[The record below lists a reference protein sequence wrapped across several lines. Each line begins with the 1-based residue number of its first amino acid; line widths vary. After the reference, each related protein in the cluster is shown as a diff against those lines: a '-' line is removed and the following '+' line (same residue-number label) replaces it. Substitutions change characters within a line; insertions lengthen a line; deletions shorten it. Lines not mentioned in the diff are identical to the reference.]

1 MARVCVFDVN
11 ETLLNLDGLDPFFAR
26 SFGDGPAARGEWLTQ
41 MIQNALVSIVTE
53 HYHPFGEIGR
63 AALVMTAARRGVML
77 TDEERDAILHGIRTL
92 EPHADVH
99 DCLRHLRD
107 AGLRLAALT
116 NSTLAVAEAQLTH
129 AGIRGYFEHVISA
142 DEARRLK
149 PAPEPYRLAAERLG
163 VAVSEVRLI
172 AAHAWD
178 VAGAL
183 HAGCVAAFV
192 ARKGLE
198 YDSLALQPDIV
209 ALDLRDAAA
218 QIARK
223 ELPQ

>member
-11 ETLLNLDGLDPFFAR
+11 ETLLNLDGLDPLFAR
-26 SFGDGPAARGEWLTQ
+26 SFGNGPAARGEWFTQ

-63 AALVMTAARRGVML
+63 AALAMTAARRGVML

-99 DCLRHLRD
+99 DCLRHLRA

-116 NSTLAVAEAQLTH
+116 NSTLVVAEAQLTH
-129 AGIRGYFEHVISA
+129 AGIRDYFEHVISA

-163 VAVSEVRLI
+163 VAIGEVRLI

-183 HAGCVAAFV
+183 HAGCAAAFV

-198 YDSLALQPDIV
+198 YDPLAPQPDIV
-209 ALDLRDAAA
+209 ALDLRDAAE
-218 QIARK
+218 QIARV
-223 ELPQ
+223 ETGH